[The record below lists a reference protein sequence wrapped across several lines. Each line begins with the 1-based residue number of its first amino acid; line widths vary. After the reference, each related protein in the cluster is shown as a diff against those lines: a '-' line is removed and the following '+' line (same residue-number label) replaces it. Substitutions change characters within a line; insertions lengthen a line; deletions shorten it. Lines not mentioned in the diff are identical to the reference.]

1 MVRAV
6 VKSADLENQI
16 QVHCLVKEYKYY
28 KIPSIESSRNFRKMC
43 DVINDPIGWT
53 PQKPFCLAFGWMDTI
68 LAEVSFEEHMKNPR
82 LVANIVKVCLEAF
95 VELEK
100 DHLVYTDLKPANI
113 LISSVDEP
121 SNYQVKIGDLGLAGP
136 EGGNPR
142 WVQPEAFRAPE
153 V

>member
-1 MVRAV
+1 M
-6 VKSADLENQI
+6 
-16 QVHCLVKEYKYY
+16 
-28 KIPSIESSRNFRKMC
+28 
-43 DVINDPIGWT
+43 T
-53 PQKPFCLAFGWMDTI
+53 
-68 LAEVSFEEHMKNPR
+68 LAEVFFKEHMKDPI

-100 DHLVYTDLKPANI
+100 EHLVYLDLKPANV
-113 LISSVDEP
+113 LISSVDRL
-121 SNYQVKIGDLGLAGP
+121 SKVKIRDLGLAGP